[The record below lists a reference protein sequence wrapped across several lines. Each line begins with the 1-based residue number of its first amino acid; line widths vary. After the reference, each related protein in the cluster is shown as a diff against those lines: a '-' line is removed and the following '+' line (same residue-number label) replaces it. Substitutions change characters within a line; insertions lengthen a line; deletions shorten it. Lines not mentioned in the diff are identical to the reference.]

1 MSERI
6 AALVE
11 AVSTGDLSAAA
22 ALLDLDPSLAREMYG
37 GASPLHYAALHGQQE
52 AVDLLI
58 DRGANL
64 ESVDHE
70 YGATPM
76 GWANEKGHVAL
87 VRHMRARGARL
98 SLHMAAAFGFL
109 DDVKELAAARPD
121 QINHLVGYGAP
132 LHLAAVWG
140 EDAIVAWL
148 LDHGADPSRRNQDGE
163 LPMTI
168 ANRQAVSDASQTP
181 IVTADRRKEI
191 VEGCRRAAELLRKVT
206 TEPV

>member
-1 MSERI
+1 VSDHI

-11 AVSTGDLSAAA
+11 AVSNGHLSEAA
-22 ALLDLDPSLAREMYG
+22 ALLDLNPALARELYG
-37 GASPLHYAALHGQQE
+37 GASPLHYAAVHGQQE

-58 DRGANL
+58 DRGASL

-76 GWANEKGHVAL
+76 GWANEKGHTEL

-132 LHLAAVWG
+132 LHLASLWG
-140 EDAIVAWL
+140 QDAIVEWL
-148 LDHGADPSRRNQDGE
+148 LAHGADPGRRNQDGE
-163 LPMTI
+163 LAMTI
-168 ANRQAVSDASQTP
+168 ANRQALSNASQTP
-181 IVTADRRKEI
+181 IVMPDRRKEI
-191 VEGCRRAAELLRKVT
+191 VEGCRRAAELLRAVT
-206 TEPV
+206 KEPV